1 MCRRAARFGRNQKTW
16 LAQKSRRGSP
26 HHKYAQPLLLNAFV
40 CLFGSWTLALKGS
53 TSQFGPGRHLAQ
65 ALNVSVSGQI
75 WLKSKNSRL
84 AQKSRRGS
92 PHHEY
97 AQPLLL
103 NAFVCLFGSWTL
115 ALKGSTSQFGP
126 GRHLAQALNVS
137 ARSSEIR
144 SKSKNLPRA
153 KV

>member
-16 LAQKSRRGSP
+16 
-26 HHKYAQPLLLNAFV
+26 
-40 CLFGSWTLALKGS
+40 
-53 TSQFGPGRHLAQ
+53 
-65 ALNVSVSGQI
+65 
-75 WLKSKNSRL
+75 L

-137 ARSSEIR
+137 ASGQIR
-144 SKSKNLPRA
+144 SKSKNLACA
-153 KV
+153 KVASRFPTPRICTTIVAGCFCLFVWVMDPGFEG